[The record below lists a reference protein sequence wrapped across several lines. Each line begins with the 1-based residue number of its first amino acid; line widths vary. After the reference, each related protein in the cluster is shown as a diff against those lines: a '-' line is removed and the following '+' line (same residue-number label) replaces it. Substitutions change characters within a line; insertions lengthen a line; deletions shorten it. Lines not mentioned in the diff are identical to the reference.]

1 MKKKVSI
8 GILTYNHEN
17 FIAQCLE
24 SCLDLKYE
32 NLQIIISDD
41 ASKDNTVAV
50 IENILSSLTSKH
62 EIIFIKNVQNLGL
75 AGNFNKVFYE
85 TADGDFLIT
94 LGGDDAIAY
103 DYIQEAL
110 DQFET
115 NPKALMMDFN
125 ATVIDQNN
133 HVISNHEQ
141 LDFSAKS
148 YTLDDYIYLNTV
160 KSFAPARMLKKE
172 LLSSFSPISLNCPTE
187 DTVLVLRAVMTGEL
201 LRVNKRVVLYRK
213 HLGNISNIKSMKKMS
228 HFKTIAQYIKDAL
241 HLYEKDLISEELIKR
256 LFIRFNF
263 EYKRRQL
270 AYSSM
275 PSRMKVLV
283 MRLNKMVYK
292 IQNK

>member
-8 GILTYNHEN
+8 GILTYNHEQ
-17 FIAQCLE
+17 FIAQCLA

-41 ASKDNTVAV
+41 SSKDRTVEV
-50 IENILSSLTSKH
+50 IADILKNVSSNH
-62 EIIFIKNVQNLGL
+62 EIIFIKNPKNLGL
-75 AGNFNKVFYE
+75 AGNFNKIFYE

-94 LGGDDAIAY
+94 LGGDDVVAY

-110 DQFET
+110 NSFVEYPD
-115 NPKALMMDFN
+115 AVMIDFN

-133 HVISNHEQ
+133 NVISNHEQ
-141 LDFSAKS
+141 LDFTKKIYS
-148 YTLDDYIYLNTV
+148 LNDYIHLNTV
-160 KSFAPARMLKKE
+160 KSFAPARIFKRE
-172 LLSSFSPISLNCPTE
+172 LVTSFMPISLSCPTE
-187 DTVLVLRAVMTGEL
+187 DTVLVLRAILVGKL
-201 LRVNKRVVLYRK
+201 LRVDKRVVFYRK
-213 HLGNISNIKSMKKMS
+213 HLGNISNISSMKKIS
-228 HFKTIAQYIKDAL
+228 HFKTIAQYMRDV
-241 HLYEKDLISEELIKR
+241 LYWHEKDLLSEELIKK

-275 PSRMKVLV
+275 PSKMKVLV
-283 MRLNKMVYK
+283 MKLNKLVYK

>member
-8 GILTYNHEN
+8 GILTYNHEQ

-24 SCLDLKYE
+24 SCLDLKYQ

-41 ASKDNTVAV
+41 ASKDKTVEV
-50 IENILSSLTSKH
+50 ITDILKNLHSEH
-62 EIIFIKNVQNLGL
+62 EIIFIKNPQNLGL
-75 AGNFNKVFYE
+75 AGNFNKTFYE

-94 LGGDDAIAY
+94 LGGDDIIAY

-110 DQFET
+110 DSFVEY
-115 NPKALMMDFN
+115 PEAVMIDFN

-133 HVISNHEQ
+133 NVISNHEH
-141 LDFSAKS
+141 LDFSTKLYS
-148 YTLDDYIYLNTV
+148 LDDYIYLNTV
-160 KSFAPARMLKKE
+160 KSFAPARILKRE
-172 LLSSFSPISLNCPTE
+172 LVTSFMPISTNCPTE
-187 DTVLVLRAVMTGEL
+187 DTVLVLRAVLAGKL
-201 LRVNKRVVLYRK
+201 LRVDKRVVLYRK
-213 HLGNISNIKSMKKMS
+213 HTGNISNISSMKKMS
-228 HFKTIAQYIKDAL
+228 HFKTIAQYIRDVL
-241 HLYEKDLISEELIKR
+241 YWYEKDLISEELIKK

-275 PSRMKVLV
+275 PSKIKVLV
-283 MRLNKMVYK
+283 MKLNKMLYK